1 MKAERSRNSVY
12 LVELLV
18 VVSFLVGFFL
28 SFLREREARVKQT
41 FC

>member
-28 SFLREREARVKQT
+28 SFLRERGES
-41 FC
+41 